1 MNNFFKVC
9 KEHGIISF
17 APQVTFEDKSVVL
30 WNKMASDA
38 PSPLASS
45 VEKTNG
51 SKLSRL
57 LIDGGT
63 TVLRTIFDRYHPSN
77 RLSAGLKA
85 HFLVLDELRRR
96 SVLRPAQWV
105 KLFPCGGAA
114 PDSKKFDI
122 TLLILLLTNICGLPP
137 PRKGWFAK
145 PSPGDK
151 SLGANI
157 IRLKFFRNELYG
169 HVSSTSIDTPTF
181 SSLWKKISGTLVALG
196 LNQTDINLLKEEKC
210 GADDYLNILTNWVK
224 SEEEIKSD
232 LAKLRRSQSTTQHS
246 IKEVRDTQLEDHKT
260 LQDSMSVLGEVHRSQ
275 NTTQHS
281 IEEVRRT
288 QLEDHKTH
296 QNSKSVLGEVHRSQ
310 STTQRSIE
318 EVRRT
323 QLEDHKT
330 LQDSK
335 SVLGEIHR
343 SQNTTQRSIEGVR
356 RTQLEDHKTLQ
367 DSKSV
372 LGEVHRSQ
380 NTTQRSIELVCQT
393 QLEDHEKLQENKSIL
408 VEVHRSQN
416 KTQRSIEDA
425 RQTLLEDHK
434 TLQDS
439 KSVLGEVHQ
448 TQTKIQST
456 IEGAAKSQDERLE
469 SLQTGLQEVKLAVR
483 ELSKGRNTG
492 SQEDE
497 CLRNLVKSEFKGD
510 IEFHV
515 QRFQEDTREWVFS
528 KVEDWLDDRNSQN
541 RVIVICGN
549 AGMGKSVISAVVCKK
564 MQEAGRLCGSHF
576 IQHNNVR
583 YRKPQLMLQSLACH
597 ICYALPEFKLALV
610 KQLKRN
616 TGKDLNDMGVEE
628 LFALLF
634 KEPFSSV
641 KDPGRNMLIVID
653 GLDESD
659 YHDRNELLEVI
670 VNHFCKLPMWIRFL
684 VTSRPE
690 RNIAKTLRHLQPFQ
704 LEAEDEQNQNDIK
717 RFIGKKLECIPEAE
731 NTNDIVENLVK
742 KSEGLMLYAYF
753 LLLYIEEN
761 PSVLKQGDEKGN
773 LPLGISAV
781 YHRYFKRLENE
792 LMTELGIKE
801 DSFLNFLSALAASRE
816 PLPIDFASRLLLSS
830 TTVMANKRKLLKA
843 INSVSS
849 LLPVRGDRLHIF
861 HKSIKD
867 WLTDECCYGVHDFIV
882 DESEGHRLIAE
893 LCAAE
898 FDILVQRRVAK
909 SQSDAQFNDNT
920 MYALQ
925 HGVRHMLEVDEVTR
939 RDGIEDVVRKYVIN
953 QELVYAK
960 LCVNITVATED
971 IVCVL
976 NEESFNSLSGET
988 KGSLETVL
996 SILRKNSWSL
1006 MELPHVFMQTMVNE
1020 SGSVLS
1026 SEAKKLLNEKY
1037 DEICY
1042 MELINKNQQQ
1052 PVVEA
1057 RFHCSSE
1064 VLCFDISPDQDY
1076 MVCECANQ
1084 EIQLWS
1090 LKTGIRE
1097 WRKRVS
1103 VEEKYS
1109 KGLFY
1114 RRPADVPPT
1123 YPPVSDAFEFPKRSR
1138 FETTSFYRSVAFH
1151 PDGKHILPGNL
1162 STVYTI
1168 DGKQKE
1174 LFSTSECKFSV
1185 CILLADNAK
1194 ILTDCPNDSK
1204 RLVIWSLDTGKEMS
1218 RITTYEDIVCFQCS
1232 PDKNLLAVSHSM
1244 GLLRLFDLQD
1254 ELTELDAI
1262 RTKSPWG
1269 FMTFSVESDALVG
1282 LSEFNGRCFR
1292 CEIITNKYSRKS
1304 LSFFSPQS
1312 IFDLKGAVR
1321 PFLEGDATGSLT
1333 SALSTVIPF
1342 GKIGLLLRLESGERA
1357 LLSSPSLRHV
1367 SLINLAK
1374 IQNAEKKADTNVEDV
1389 AFSTNGENVYVV
1401 SGSPATVTVWE
1412 YSSWNKKT
1420 ENRVVCHSILPVKD
1434 GVIVVKDRVEF
1445 WDFELTECKR
1455 RWNRLR
1461 GIELLPISEEE
1472 VACLTKAGTAFILS
1486 TSDGRSEFIGNEEG
1500 RKILAM
1506 NKKFQKITCKRRG
1519 KLDVQKKYV
1528 VNLSEASLS
1537 SPRKIRSFEGCP
1549 PAGLFSPKGNFVVLW
1564 TSDIVE
1570 IYNAISGELNRKLLE
1585 KGDIVAVKF
1594 ITNQALIVSSREDVG
1609 NFLRMFDVISGE
1621 QLTAL
1626 YIEERPNC
1634 LGVCLNSLHVAVGL
1648 YGSDVRLIQVH
1659 LPRSRRLSH
1668 Q

>member
-1 MNNFFKVC
+1 
-9 KEHGIISF
+9 
-17 APQVTFEDKSVVL
+17 
-30 WNKMASDA
+30 MASDA

-122 TLLILLLTNICGLPP
+122 TLLIVLLTNICGLPP

-210 GADDYLNILTNWVK
+210 GADDYLDVLTNWVK
-224 SEEEIKSD
+224 NEEEIKSD

-343 SQNTTQRSIEGVR
+343 SQTTTQRSIE
-356 RTQLEDHKTLQ
+356 E
-367 DSKSV
+367 
-372 LGEVHRSQ
+372 
-380 NTTQRSIELVCQT
+380 
-393 QLEDHEKLQENKSIL
+393 
-408 VEVHRSQN
+408 
-416 KTQRSIEDA
+416 
-425 RQTLLEDHK
+425 
-434 TLQDS
+434 
-439 KSVLGEVHQ
+439 
-448 TQTKIQST
+448 KIQST
-456 IEGAAKSQDERLE
+456 IQGAAKSQDERLE

-483 ELSKGRNTG
+483 ELSKGRNSG

-528 KVEDWLDDRNSQN
+528 KVENWLDDRNSQN
-541 RVIVICGN
+541 RVMVICGN
-549 AGMGKSVISAVVCKK
+549 AGMGKSVISAAVCKK
-564 MQEAGRLCGSHF
+564 MQVAGRLCGSHF

-616 TGKDLNDMGVEE
+616 TGKDLNNMGVEE

-690 RNIAKTLRHLQPFQ
+690 RNIAKILRHLQPFQ

-731 NTNDIVENLVK
+731 ITNDIVENLVK

-939 RDGIEDVVRKYVIN
+939 RDGIEDIVRKYVIN

>member
-1 MNNFFKVC
+1 
-9 KEHGIISF
+9 
-17 APQVTFEDKSVVL
+17 
-30 WNKMASDA
+30 MASDA

-105 KLFPCGGAA
+105 KLFPCGEAA

-122 TLLILLLTNICGLPP
+122 TLLIVLLTNICGLPP

-210 GADDYLNILTNWVK
+210 GADDYLDVLTNWVK

-232 LAKLRRSQSTTQHS
+232 LAKLRRSQSATQHS
-246 IKEVRDTQLEDHKT
+246 VKELRDTQLEDHKT

-288 QLEDHKTH
+288 QLEDHKT
-296 QNSKSVLGEVHRSQ
+296 
-310 STTQRSIE
+310 
-318 EVRRT
+318 
-323 QLEDHKT
+323 
-330 LQDSK
+330 
-335 SVLGEIHR
+335 
-343 SQNTTQRSIEGVR
+343 
-356 RTQLEDHKTLQ
+356 LQ

-380 NTTQRSIELVCQT
+380 NTTQRSIELVRQT

-416 KTQRSIEDA
+416 ETQRSIEDA

-483 ELSKGRNTG
+483 ELSKGRNSG

-528 KVEDWLDDRNSQN
+528 KVENWLDDRNSQN
-541 RVIVICGN
+541 RVMVICGN
-549 AGMGKSVISAVVCKK
+549 AGMGKSVISAAVCKK
-564 MQEAGRLCGSHF
+564 MQVAGRLCGSHF

-616 TGKDLNDMGVEE
+616 TGKDLNNMGVEE

-641 KDPGRNMLIVID
+641 EDPGRNMLIVID

-690 RNIAKTLRHLQPFQ
+690 RNIAKTLRHLQPFH

-792 LMTELGIKE
+792 LMTELGVKE

-830 TTVMANKRKLLKA
+830 STVMANKRKLLKA

-867 WLTDECCYGVHDFIV
+867 WLTDECCYEVHDFIV

-898 FDILVQRRVAK
+898 FDILMQRRVAK

-939 RDGIEDVVRKYVIN
+939 RDGIEDIVRKYVIN
-953 QELVYAK
+953 QEHIYAK
-960 LCVNITVATED
+960 LCVNISVAVED

-988 KGSLETVL
+988 KGTLETVL

-1042 MELINKNQQQ
+1042 MELINKNQKQ

-1114 RRPADVPPT
+1114 KRPADVPPT
-1123 YPPVSDAFEFPKRSR
+1123 YPPVSDACEFPKRSR

-1185 CILLADNAK
+1185 CILLGDNAK

-1292 CEIITNKYSRKS
+1292 CEIITNRYSRKS
-1304 LSFFSPQS
+1304 LSYFSPQS

-1420 ENRVVCHSILPVKD
+1420 ENCVVGHSILPVKD
-1434 GVIVVKDRVEF
+1434 GVIVLKDRVEF

-1455 RWNRLR
+1455 RWKRLR

-1472 VACLTKAGTAFILS
+1472 VACLTKAGTAFVLS

-1500 RKILAM
+1500 RKILAI

-1570 IYNAISGELNRKLLE
+1570 IYNAISGELNHKLLE

>member
-1 MNNFFKVC
+1 
-9 KEHGIISF
+9 
-17 APQVTFEDKSVVL
+17 
-30 WNKMASDA
+30 MASDA

-105 KLFPCGGAA
+105 KLFPCGEAA

-122 TLLILLLTNICGLPP
+122 TLLIVLLTNICGLPP

-210 GADDYLNILTNWVK
+210 GADDYLDVLTNWVK

-232 LAKLRRSQSTTQHS
+232 LAKLRRSQSATQHS
-246 IKEVRDTQLEDHKT
+246 MKELRDTQLEDHKT

-288 QLEDHKTH
+288 QLEDHKT
-296 QNSKSVLGEVHRSQ
+296 
-310 STTQRSIE
+310 
-318 EVRRT
+318 
-323 QLEDHKT
+323 
-330 LQDSK
+330 
-335 SVLGEIHR
+335 
-343 SQNTTQRSIEGVR
+343 
-356 RTQLEDHKTLQ
+356 LQ

-380 NTTQRSIELVCQT
+380 NTTQRSIELVRQT

-416 KTQRSIEDA
+416 ETQRSIEDA

-483 ELSKGRNTG
+483 ELSKGRNSG

-528 KVEDWLDDRNSQN
+528 KVENWLDDRNSQN
-541 RVIVICGN
+541 RVMVICGN

-564 MQEAGRLCGSHF
+564 MQVAGRLCGSHF

-597 ICYALPEFKLALV
+597 MCHALPEFKLALV
-610 KQLKRN
+610 EKLTRN
-616 TGKDLNDMGVEE
+616 TGKDLNNMGVEE

-634 KEPFSSV
+634 KEPLSSV
-641 KDPGRNMLIVID
+641 EDPGRNMLIVID

-670 VNHFCKLPMWIRFL
+670 ANHFCKLPVWIRFL

-731 NTNDIVENLVK
+731 NTNDIVENLVE

-773 LPLGISAV
+773 LPLGISSV
-781 YHRYFKRLENE
+781 YHRYFKRLESE

-830 TTVMANKRKLLKA
+830 TTAIANKRKLLKA

-882 DESEGHRLIAE
+882 DETDGHRLIAE

-909 SQSDAQFNDNT
+909 SQSDAKFNDNT

-939 RDGIEDVVRKYVIN
+939 RDGIEDIVRKYVIN

-960 LCVNITVATED
+960 LCVNISVAVED
-971 IVCVL
+971 IFCVL

-1185 CILLADNAK
+1185 CILLGDNAK

-1254 ELTELDAI
+1254 EPTELDAI

-1282 LSEFNGRCFR
+1282 LSEFNGRYFR

-1304 LSFFSPQS
+1304 LSYFSPQS

-1342 GKIGLLLRLESGERA
+1342 GKIGLLLKLESGERA

-1374 IQNAEKKADTNVEDV
+1374 IQSAEKKEDTNVEDV

-1420 ENRVVCHSILPVKD
+1420 ENCVGGHSILPVKD

-1461 GIELLPISEEE
+1461 AIELLPISEEE
-1472 VACLTKAGTAFILS
+1472 VACWTKAGTAFVLS
-1486 TSDGRSEFIGNEEG
+1486 ISDGRSEFIGNEEG

-1528 VNLSEASLS
+1528 VYLSEASLS

-1564 TSDIVE
+1564 TSDSVE

>member
-1 MNNFFKVC
+1 
-9 KEHGIISF
+9 
-17 APQVTFEDKSVVL
+17 
-30 WNKMASDA
+30 MASDA

-122 TLLILLLTNICGLPP
+122 TLLIVLLTNICGLPP

-210 GADDYLNILTNWVK
+210 GADDYLDVLTNWVK

-246 IKEVRDTQLEDHKT
+246 IKEVRDTQLEDHKM

-281 IEEVRRT
+281 IEE
-288 QLEDHKTH
+288 
-296 QNSKSVLGEVHRSQ
+296 
-310 STTQRSIE
+310 
-318 EVRRT
+318 
-323 QLEDHKT
+323 
-330 LQDSK
+330 
-335 SVLGEIHR
+335 
-343 SQNTTQRSIEGVR
+343 VR

-380 NTTQRSIELVCQT
+380 NTTQRSIELVRQT

-483 ELSKGRNTG
+483 ELSKGRNSG

-549 AGMGKSVISAVVCKK
+549 AGMGKSVISAVVCKR

-597 ICYALPEFKLALV
+597 MCHALPEFKQALV
-610 KQLKRN
+610 EKLSRN

-634 KEPFSSV
+634 KEPLSSV
-641 KDPGRNMLIVID
+641 EDPGRNMLIVID

-659 YHDRNELLEVI
+659 YRDRNELLEVI
-670 VNHFCKLPMWIRFL
+670 ANHFCKLPMWIRFL

-690 RNIAKTLRHLQPFQ
+690 RNIAKILRHLQPFQ

-731 NTNDIVENLVK
+731 NTNDIVEILVE

-939 RDGIEDVVRKYVIN
+939 RDGIEDIVRKYVIN

-1185 CILLADNAK
+1185 CILLGDNAK

-1292 CEIITNKYSRKS
+1292 CEIITNRYSRKS
-1304 LSFFSPQS
+1304 LSYFSPQS
-1312 IFDLKGAVR
+1312 IFDLEGDVR

-1420 ENRVVCHSILPVKD
+1420 ENCVVGHSILPVKD

-1472 VACLTKAGTAFILS
+1472 VACLTKAGTAFVLS

-1519 KLDVQKKYV
+1519 KLDVHKKYV

-1564 TSDIVE
+1564 TSDTVE

>member
-1 MNNFFKVC
+1 
-9 KEHGIISF
+9 
-17 APQVTFEDKSVVL
+17 
-30 WNKMASDA
+30 MASDA

-105 KLFPCGGAA
+105 KLFPCGEAA

-122 TLLILLLTNICGLPP
+122 TLLIVLLTNICGLPP

-210 GADDYLNILTNWVK
+210 GADDYLDVLTNWVK

-232 LAKLRRSQSTTQHS
+232 LAKLRRSQSATQHS
-246 IKEVRDTQLEDHKT
+246 MKELRDTQLEDHKT

-288 QLEDHKTH
+288 QLEDHKT
-296 QNSKSVLGEVHRSQ
+296 
-310 STTQRSIE
+310 
-318 EVRRT
+318 
-323 QLEDHKT
+323 
-330 LQDSK
+330 
-335 SVLGEIHR
+335 
-343 SQNTTQRSIEGVR
+343 
-356 RTQLEDHKTLQ
+356 LQ

-380 NTTQRSIELVCQT
+380 NTTQRSIELVRQT

-416 KTQRSIEDA
+416 ETQRSIEDA

-483 ELSKGRNTG
+483 ELSKGRNSG

-528 KVEDWLDDRNSQN
+528 KVENWLDDRNSQN
-541 RVIVICGN
+541 RVMVICGN

-597 ICYALPEFKLALV
+597 MCHALPEFKLALV
-610 KQLKRN
+610 EKLSRN
-616 TGKDLNDMGVEE
+616 TGKDLNNMGVEE

-641 KDPGRNMLIVID
+641 EDPGRNMLIVID

-670 VNHFCKLPMWIRFL
+670 ANHFCKLPVWIRFL

-792 LMTELGIKE
+792 LMTELGVKE

-830 TTVMANKRKLLKA
+830 STVKANKRKLLKA

-882 DESEGHRLIAE
+882 DETDGHRLIAE

-909 SQSDAQFNDNT
+909 SQSDAKFNDNT

-939 RDGIEDVVRKYVIN
+939 RDGIEDIVRKYVIN

-960 LCVNITVATED
+960 LCVNISVAVED
-971 IVCVL
+971 IFCVL

-1114 RRPADVPPT
+1114 RRPADVPLT

-1185 CILLADNAK
+1185 CILLGDNAK

-1254 ELTELDAI
+1254 EPTELDAI

-1282 LSEFNGRCFR
+1282 LSEFNGRYFR

-1304 LSFFSPQS
+1304 LSYFSPQS

-1342 GKIGLLLRLESGERA
+1342 GKIGLLLKLESGERA

-1374 IQNAEKKADTNVEDV
+1374 IQSAEKKEDTNVEDV

-1420 ENRVVCHSILPVKD
+1420 ENCVGGHSILPVKD

-1461 GIELLPISEEE
+1461 AIELLPISEEE
-1472 VACLTKAGTAFILS
+1472 VACWTKAGTAFVLS
-1486 TSDGRSEFIGNEEG
+1486 ISDGRSEFIGNEEG

-1528 VNLSEASLS
+1528 VYLSEASLS

-1564 TSDIVE
+1564 TSDSVE

>member
-1 MNNFFKVC
+1 
-9 KEHGIISF
+9 
-17 APQVTFEDKSVVL
+17 
-30 WNKMASDA
+30 MASDA

-122 TLLILLLTNICGLPP
+122 TLLIVLLTNICGLPP

-210 GADDYLNILTNWVK
+210 GADDYLDVLTNWVK

-246 IKEVRDTQLEDHKT
+246 IKEVRDTQLEDHKM

-281 IEEVRRT
+281 IEE
-288 QLEDHKTH
+288 
-296 QNSKSVLGEVHRSQ
+296 
-310 STTQRSIE
+310 
-318 EVRRT
+318 
-323 QLEDHKT
+323 
-330 LQDSK
+330 
-335 SVLGEIHR
+335 
-343 SQNTTQRSIEGVR
+343 VR

-380 NTTQRSIELVCQT
+380 NTTQRSIELVRQT

-483 ELSKGRNTG
+483 ELSKGRNSG

-549 AGMGKSVISAVVCKK
+549 AGMGKSVISAVVCKR

-597 ICYALPEFKLALV
+597 MCHALPVFKLALV
-610 KQLKRN
+610 EQLTRN

-634 KEPFSSV
+634 KEPLSSV
-641 KDPGRNMLIVID
+641 EDPGRNMLIVID

-670 VNHFCKLPMWIRFL
+670 ANHFCKLPVWIRFL

-773 LPLGISAV
+773 LPLGISSV
-781 YHRYFKRLENE
+781 YHRYFKRLESE

-830 TTVMANKRKLLKA
+830 TTAIANKRKLLKA

-939 RDGIEDVVRKYVIN
+939 RDGIEDIVRKYVIN

-1185 CILLADNAK
+1185 CILLGDNAK

-1292 CEIITNKYSRKS
+1292 CEIITNRYSRKS
-1304 LSFFSPQS
+1304 LSYFSPQS
-1312 IFDLKGAVR
+1312 IFDLEGAVR

-1420 ENRVVCHSILPVKD
+1420 ENCVVGHSILPVKD

-1472 VACLTKAGTAFILS
+1472 VACLTKAGTAFVLS

-1519 KLDVQKKYV
+1519 KLDVHEKYV

-1564 TSDIVE
+1564 TSDTVE

>member
-1 MNNFFKVC
+1 
-9 KEHGIISF
+9 
-17 APQVTFEDKSVVL
+17 
-30 WNKMASDA
+30 MASDA

-63 TVLRTIFDRYHPSN
+63 TVLRIIFDGYHPPP
-77 RLSAGLKA
+77 RLSAGLNA
-85 HFLVLDELRRR
+85 NSFTLNSLLRKR
-96 SVLRPAQWV
+96 VLRAAQWD
-105 KLFPCGGAA
+105 KLFPPGGAA
-114 PDSKKFDI
+114 PDSKTFDI
-122 TLLILLLTNICGLPP
+122 TLLFLLLTNICGLSPP
-137 PRKGWFAK
+137 PLSGWHAK
-145 PSPGDK
+145 PSPGDN
-151 SLGANI
+151 SLEANLA
-157 IRLKFFRNELYG
+157 RVKFFRNELYG
-169 HVSSTSIDTPTF
+169 HVSSTGIDTPTF
-181 SSLWKKISGTLVALG
+181 SSLWKEISAVLVALG
-196 LNQTDINLLKEEKC
+196 LDQTEIDKLKEEKC
-210 GADDYLNILTNWVK
+210 GAEDYLDVLLEWAK
-224 SEEEIKSD
+224 SEEELKSHLAD
-232 LAKLRRSQSTTQHS
+232 LRGSHGATQRS
-246 IKEVRDTQLEDHKT
+246 INEVRDTQLEDHKT
-260 LQDSMSVLGEVHRSQ
+260 LQDS
-275 NTTQHS
+275 
-281 IEEVRRT
+281 
-288 QLEDHKTH
+288 
-296 QNSKSVLGEVHRSQ
+296 KSMLREVHRSQ

-318 EVRRT
+318 DVR
-323 QLEDHKT
+323 Q
-330 LQDSK
+330 
-335 SVLGEIHR
+335 
-343 SQNTTQRSIEGVR
+343 
-356 RTQLEDHKTLQ
+356 TQLEDHKTLQ

-380 NTTQRSIELVCQT
+380 SKTQRSIEEVRQT
-393 QLEDHEKLQENKSIL
+393 QLEDHKM
-408 VEVHRSQN
+408 
-416 KTQRSIEDA
+416 
-425 RQTLLEDHK
+425 
-434 TLQDS
+434 LQDS

-456 IEGAAKSQDERLE
+456 IQGAARSQDERFE
-469 SLQTGLQEVKLAVR
+469 SLQTGLQEVKLAVG
-483 ELSKGRNTG
+483 ELNKGRNSG
-492 SQEDE
+492 SQGDE
-497 CLRNLVKSEFKGD
+497 VLRNLVKSEFKGD

-528 KVEDWLDDRNSQN
+528 KVENWLDDRNSQN
-541 RVIVICGN
+541 RVMVICGN
-549 AGMGKSVISAVVCKK
+549 AGMGKSVISAAVCKK
-564 MQEAGRLCGSHF
+564 MQVAGRLCGSHF

-597 ICYALPEFKLALV
+597 MCHALPEFKLALV
-610 KQLKRN
+610 EQLTRN

-634 KEPFSSV
+634 KEPLSSV
-641 KDPGRNMLIVID
+641 EDPGRNMLIVID

-690 RNIAKTLRHLQPFQ
+690 RNIAKTLRHLQPFH

-792 LMTELGIKE
+792 LMTELGVKE

-830 TTVMANKRKLLKA
+830 STVKANKRKLLKA

-867 WLTDECCYGVHDFIV
+867 WLTDECCYGAHDFIV
-882 DESEGHRLIAE
+882 DEKEGHRLIAE

-909 SQSDAQFNDNT
+909 SQSDAKFNDNT

-939 RDGIEDVVRKYVIN
+939 RDGIEDIVRKYVIN

-960 LCVNITVATED
+960 LCVNISVAVED
-971 IVCVL
+971 IFCVL

-1185 CILLADNAK
+1185 CILLGDNAK

-1254 ELTELDAI
+1254 EPTELDAI

-1282 LSEFNGRCFR
+1282 LSEFNGRYFR

-1304 LSFFSPQS
+1304 LSYFSPQS

-1342 GKIGLLLRLESGERA
+1342 GKIGLLLKLESGERA

-1374 IQNAEKKADTNVEDV
+1374 IQSAEKKEDTNVEDV

-1420 ENRVVCHSILPVKD
+1420 ENCVGGHSILPVKD

-1461 GIELLPISEEE
+1461 AIELLPISEEE
-1472 VACLTKAGTAFILS
+1472 VACWTKAGTAFVLS
-1486 TSDGRSEFIGNEEG
+1486 ISDGRSEFIGNEEG

-1528 VNLSEASLS
+1528 VYLSEASLS

-1564 TSDIVE
+1564 TSDSVE

>member
-1 MNNFFKVC
+1 
-9 KEHGIISF
+9 
-17 APQVTFEDKSVVL
+17 
-30 WNKMASDA
+30 MASDA

-105 KLFPCGGAA
+105 KLFPCGEAA

-122 TLLILLLTNICGLPP
+122 TLLIVLLTNICGLPP

-210 GADDYLNILTNWVK
+210 GADDYLDVLTNWVK

-232 LAKLRRSQSTTQHS
+232 LAKLRRSQSATQHS
-246 IKEVRDTQLEDHKT
+246 MKELRDTQLEDHKT

-288 QLEDHKTH
+288 QLEDHKT
-296 QNSKSVLGEVHRSQ
+296 
-310 STTQRSIE
+310 
-318 EVRRT
+318 
-323 QLEDHKT
+323 
-330 LQDSK
+330 
-335 SVLGEIHR
+335 
-343 SQNTTQRSIEGVR
+343 
-356 RTQLEDHKTLQ
+356 LQ

-380 NTTQRSIELVCQT
+380 NTTQRSIELVRQT

-416 KTQRSIEDA
+416 ETQRSIEDA

-439 KSVLGEVHQ
+439 KSVLGKVHQ

-483 ELSKGRNTG
+483 ELSKGRNSG

-515 QRFQEDTREWVFS
+515 QRFQEDTRGWVFS
-528 KVEDWLDDRNSQN
+528 KVENWLDDRNSQN
-541 RVIVICGN
+541 RVMVICGN

-597 ICYALPEFKLALV
+597 MCHALPEFKLALV
-610 KQLKRN
+610 EQLTRN

-634 KEPFSSV
+634 KEPLSSV
-641 KDPGRNMLIVID
+641 EDPGRNMLIVID

-670 VNHFCKLPMWIRFL
+670 ANHFCKLPVWIRFL

-792 LMTELGIKE
+792 LMTELGVKE

-830 TTVMANKRKLLKA
+830 STVKANKRKLLKA

-882 DESEGHRLIAE
+882 DETDGHRLIAE

-909 SQSDAQFNDNT
+909 SQSDAKFNDNT

-939 RDGIEDVVRKYVIN
+939 RDGIEDIVRKYVIN

-960 LCVNITVATED
+960 LCVNISVAVED
-971 IVCVL
+971 IFCVL

-1114 RRPADVPPT
+1114 RRPADVPLT

-1185 CILLADNAK
+1185 CILLGDNAK

-1254 ELTELDAI
+1254 EPTELDAI

-1282 LSEFNGRCFR
+1282 LSEFNGRYFR

-1304 LSFFSPQS
+1304 LSYFSPQS

-1342 GKIGLLLRLESGERA
+1342 GKIGLLLKLESGERA

-1374 IQNAEKKADTNVEDV
+1374 IQSAEKKEDTNVEDV

-1420 ENRVVCHSILPVKD
+1420 ENCVGGHSILPVKD

-1461 GIELLPISEEE
+1461 AIELLPISEEE
-1472 VACLTKAGTAFILS
+1472 VACWTKAGTAFVLS
-1486 TSDGRSEFIGNEEG
+1486 ISDGRSEFIGNEEG
-1500 RKILAM
+1500 RKILAI

-1570 IYNAISGELNRKLLE
+1570 IYNAISGELNHKLLE

>member
-1 MNNFFKVC
+1 
-9 KEHGIISF
+9 
-17 APQVTFEDKSVVL
+17 
-30 WNKMASDA
+30 MASDA

-105 KLFPCGGAA
+105 KLFPCGEAA

-122 TLLILLLTNICGLPP
+122 TLLIVLLTNICGLPP

-210 GADDYLNILTNWVK
+210 GADDYLDVLTNWVK

-232 LAKLRRSQSTTQHS
+232 LAKLRRSQSATQHS
-246 IKEVRDTQLEDHKT
+246 VKELRDTQLEDHKT

-288 QLEDHKTH
+288 QLEDHKT
-296 QNSKSVLGEVHRSQ
+296 
-310 STTQRSIE
+310 
-318 EVRRT
+318 
-323 QLEDHKT
+323 
-330 LQDSK
+330 
-335 SVLGEIHR
+335 
-343 SQNTTQRSIEGVR
+343 
-356 RTQLEDHKTLQ
+356 LQ

-380 NTTQRSIELVCQT
+380 NTTQRSIELVRQT

-416 KTQRSIEDA
+416 ETQRSIEDA

-483 ELSKGRNTG
+483 ELSKGRNSG

-515 QRFQEDTREWVFS
+515 QRFQEDTRGWVFS
-528 KVEDWLDDRNSQN
+528 KVENWLDDRNSQN
-541 RVIVICGN
+541 RVMVICGN
-549 AGMGKSVISAVVCKK
+549 AGMGKSVISAAVCKK
-564 MQEAGRLCGSHF
+564 MQVAGRLCGSHF

-597 ICYALPEFKLALV
+597 MCHALPVFKLALV
-610 KQLKRN
+610 EQLTRN

-634 KEPFSSV
+634 KEPLSSV
-641 KDPGRNMLIVID
+641 EDPGRNMLIVID

-690 RNIAKTLRHLQPFQ
+690 INIAKTLRHLQPFH

-731 NTNDIVENLVK
+731 NTNDIVENLVE

-781 YHRYFKRLENE
+781 YHRYFKRLESE

-830 TTVMANKRKLLKA
+830 STVMANKRKLLKA

-867 WLTDECCYGVHDFIV
+867 WLTDECCYEVHDFIV

-898 FDILVQRRVAK
+898 FDILMQRRVAK

-939 RDGIEDVVRKYVIN
+939 RDGIEDIVRKYVIN
-953 QELVYAK
+953 QEHIYAK
-960 LCVNITVATED
+960 LCVNISVAVED

-988 KGSLETVL
+988 KGTLETVL

-1042 MELINKNQQQ
+1042 MELINKNQKQ

-1114 RRPADVPPT
+1114 KRPADVPPT
-1123 YPPVSDAFEFPKRSR
+1123 YPPVSDACEFPKRSR

-1185 CILLADNAK
+1185 CILLGDNAK

-1292 CEIITNKYSRKS
+1292 CEIITNRYSRKS
-1304 LSFFSPQS
+1304 LSYFSPQS

-1420 ENRVVCHSILPVKD
+1420 ENCVVGHSILPVKD
-1434 GVIVVKDRVEF
+1434 GVIVLKDRVEF

-1455 RWNRLR
+1455 RWKRLR

-1472 VACLTKAGTAFILS
+1472 VACLTKAGTAFVLS

-1500 RKILAM
+1500 RKILAI

-1570 IYNAISGELNRKLLE
+1570 IYNAISGELNHKLLE

>member
-1 MNNFFKVC
+1 
-9 KEHGIISF
+9 
-17 APQVTFEDKSVVL
+17 
-30 WNKMASDA
+30 MASDA

-105 KLFPCGGAA
+105 KLFPCGEAA

-122 TLLILLLTNICGLPP
+122 TLLIVLLTNICGLPP

-210 GADDYLNILTNWVK
+210 GADDYLDVLTNWVK

-232 LAKLRRSQSTTQHS
+232 LAKLRRSQSATQHS
-246 IKEVRDTQLEDHKT
+246 VKELRDTQLEDHKT

-288 QLEDHKTH
+288 QLEDHKT
-296 QNSKSVLGEVHRSQ
+296 
-310 STTQRSIE
+310 
-318 EVRRT
+318 
-323 QLEDHKT
+323 
-330 LQDSK
+330 
-335 SVLGEIHR
+335 
-343 SQNTTQRSIEGVR
+343 
-356 RTQLEDHKTLQ
+356 LQ

-380 NTTQRSIELVCQT
+380 NTTQRSIELVRQT

-416 KTQRSIEDA
+416 ETQRSIEDA

-483 ELSKGRNTG
+483 ELSKGRNSG

-515 QRFQEDTREWVFS
+515 QRFQEDTRGWVFS
-528 KVEDWLDDRNSQN
+528 KVENWLDDRNSQN
-541 RVIVICGN
+541 RVMVICGN

-597 ICYALPEFKLALV
+597 MCHALPVFKLALV
-610 KQLKRN
+610 EQLTRN

-634 KEPFSSV
+634 KEPLSSIE
-641 KDPGRNMLIVID
+641 DPGRNMLIVID

-670 VNHFCKLPMWIRFL
+670 ANHFCKLPVWIRFL

-792 LMTELGIKE
+792 LMTELGVKE

-830 TTVMANKRKLLKA
+830 STVMANKRKLLKA

-867 WLTDECCYGVHDFIV
+867 WLTDECCYEVHDFIV

-898 FDILVQRRVAK
+898 FDILMQRRVAK

-939 RDGIEDVVRKYVIN
+939 RDGIEDIVRKYVIN
-953 QELVYAK
+953 QEHIYAK
-960 LCVNITVATED
+960 LCVNISVAVED

-988 KGSLETVL
+988 KGTLETVL

-1042 MELINKNQQQ
+1042 MELINKNQKQ

-1114 RRPADVPPT
+1114 KRPADVPPT
-1123 YPPVSDAFEFPKRSR
+1123 YPPVSDACEFPKRSR

-1185 CILLADNAK
+1185 CILLGDNAK

-1292 CEIITNKYSRKS
+1292 CEIITNRYSRKS
-1304 LSFFSPQS
+1304 LSYFSPQS

-1420 ENRVVCHSILPVKD
+1420 ENCVVGHSILPVKD
-1434 GVIVVKDRVEF
+1434 GVIVLKDRVEF

-1455 RWNRLR
+1455 RWKRLR

-1472 VACLTKAGTAFILS
+1472 VACLTKAGTAFVLS

-1500 RKILAM
+1500 RKILAI

-1570 IYNAISGELNRKLLE
+1570 IYNAISGELNHKLLE

>member
-1 MNNFFKVC
+1 MNNFFKVY

-122 TLLILLLTNICGLPP
+122 TLLIVLLTNICGLPP

-210 GADDYLNILTNWVK
+210 GADDYLDVLTNWVK

-296 QNSKSVLGEVHRSQ
+296 QDSKSVLGEVHRSQ

-318 EVRRT
+318 EVR
-323 QLEDHKT
+323 
-330 LQDSK
+330 
-335 SVLGEIHR
+335 
-343 SQNTTQRSIEGVR
+343 
-356 RTQLEDHKTLQ
+356 
-367 DSKSV
+367 
-372 LGEVHRSQ
+372 
-380 NTTQRSIELVCQT
+380 QT
-393 QLEDHEKLQENKSIL
+393 QLEEHEKLQENKSIL

-416 KTQRSIEDA
+416 ETQRSIEDA

-483 ELSKGRNTG
+483 ELSKGRNSG

-541 RVIVICGN
+541 RVMVICGN

-616 TGKDLNDMGVEE
+616 TGKDLNNMGVEE

-670 VNHFCKLPMWIRFL
+670 ANHFCKLPVWIRFL

-731 NTNDIVENLVK
+731 NTNDIVEYLVE
-742 KSEGLMLYAYF
+742 KSEGLMLYANF

-792 LMTELGIKE
+792 LMTELGVKE

-830 TTVMANKRKLLKA
+830 STVMANKRKLLKA

-882 DESEGHRLIAE
+882 DETEGHRLIAE

-909 SQSDAQFNDNT
+909 SQSDAKFNDNT

-939 RDGIEDVVRKYVIN
+939 RDGIEDIVRKYVIN

-960 LCVNITVATED
+960 LCVNISVAVED
-971 IVCVL
+971 IFCVL

-1185 CILLADNAK
+1185 CILLGDNAK

-1254 ELTELDAI
+1254 EPTELDAI

-1282 LSEFNGRCFR
+1282 LSEFNGRYFR

-1304 LSFFSPQS
+1304 LSHFSPQS

-1342 GKIGLLLRLESGERA
+1342 GKIGLLLKLESGERA

-1374 IQNAEKKADTNVEDV
+1374 IQNAEKKEDTNVEDV

-1420 ENRVVCHSILPVKD
+1420 ENCVGGHSILPVKD

-1472 VACLTKAGTAFILS
+1472 VACWTKAGTAFVLS
-1486 TSDGRSEFIGNEEG
+1486 ISDGRSEFIGNEEG

-1519 KLDVQKKYV
+1519 KSDVQKKYV
-1528 VNLSEASLS
+1528 VYLSEASLS
-1537 SPRKIRSFEGCP
+1537 SPRKIRSFEGYP

>member
-1 MNNFFKVC
+1 M
-9 KEHGIISF
+9 S
-17 APQVTFEDKSVVL
+17 APSR
-30 WNKMASDA
+30 
-38 PSPLASS
+38 SPLASS
-45 VEKTNG
+45 LEKTNG

-63 TVLRTIFDRYHPSN
+63 TVLRNIFDGYHPPAN
-77 RLSAGLKA
+77 LSAGLNANYSTLQK
-85 HFLVLDELRRR
+85 LCKKK
-96 SVLRPAQWV
+96 VLRPAQWD
-105 KLFPCGGAA
+105 KLFPPGGAA
-114 PDSKKFDI
+114 PDSNTFDI
-122 TLLILLLTNICGLPP
+122 TLLFLLLTNICGLSPP
-137 PRKGWFAK
+137 HSGWHAK
-145 PSPGDK
+145 PSPGDD
-151 SLGANI
+151 SLEANLA
-157 IRLKFFRNELYG
+157 RMKFFRNELYG
-169 HVSSTSIDTPTF
+169 HVSSTGIDTPTF
-181 SSLWKKISGTLVALG
+181 SSLWKGISAVLVALG
-196 LNQTDINLLKEEKC
+196 LDQTEIDKLKEEKC
-210 GADDYLNILTNWVK
+210 GAEDYLDVLLEWAK
-224 SEEEIKSD
+224 SEEEIKSHLAD
-232 LAKLRRSQSTTQHS
+232 LRGSHSATQRG

-260 LQDSMSVLGEVHRSQ
+260 LQE
-275 NTTQHS
+275 
-281 IEEVRRT
+281 
-288 QLEDHKTH
+288 
-296 QNSKSVLGEVHRSQ
+296 SKSMLREVHRSQ

-318 EVRRT
+318 EVRQT

-330 LQDSK
+330 
-335 SVLGEIHR
+335 H
-343 SQNTTQRSIEGVR
+343 
-356 RTQLEDHKTLQ
+356 Q

-380 NTTQRSIELVCQT
+380 NTTQRSIELVRQT

-416 KTQRSIEDA
+416 ETQRSIEDA

-483 ELSKGRNTG
+483 ELSKGRNSG

-528 KVEDWLDDRNSQN
+528 KVENWLDDRNSQN
-541 RVIVICGN
+541 RVMVICGN

-564 MQEAGRLCGSHF
+564 MQVAGRLCGSHF

-597 ICYALPEFKLALV
+597 MCHALPEFKLALV
-610 KQLKRN
+610 EKLSRN

-634 KEPFSSV
+634 KEPLSSV
-641 KDPGRNMLIVID
+641 EDPGRNMLIVID

-659 YHDRNELLEVI
+659 YRDRNELLEVI
-670 VNHFCKLPMWIRFL
+670 ADHFCKLPMWIRFL

-773 LPLGISAV
+773 LPLGISSV
-781 YHRYFKRLENE
+781 YHRYFKRLESE
-792 LMTELGIKE
+792 LLTELGIKE
-801 DSFLNFLSALAASRE
+801 DSFLNFLSALAASIE

-830 TTVMANKRKLLKA
+830 TTATASKRKLLKA

-882 DESEGHRLIAE
+882 DETEGHRLIAE

-909 SQSDAQFNDNT
+909 SQSDAKFNDNT

-939 RDGIEDVVRKYVIN
+939 RDGIEDIVRKYVIN

-960 LCVNITVATED
+960 LCVNISVAVED
-971 IVCVL
+971 IFCVL

-1185 CILLADNAK
+1185 CILLGDNAK

-1254 ELTELDAI
+1254 EPTELDAI

-1282 LSEFNGRCFR
+1282 LSEFNGRYFR

-1304 LSFFSPQS
+1304 LSYFSPQS

-1342 GKIGLLLRLESGERA
+1342 GKIGLLLKLESGERA

-1374 IQNAEKKADTNVEDV
+1374 IQNAEKKEDTNVEDV

-1420 ENRVVCHSILPVKD
+1420 ENCVGGHSILPVKD

-1461 GIELLPISEEE
+1461 AIELLPISEEE
-1472 VACLTKAGTAFILS
+1472 VACWTKAGTAFVLS
-1486 TSDGRSEFIGNEEG
+1486 ISDGRSEFIGNEEG

-1506 NKKFQKITCKRRG
+1506 NKKFHKITCKRRG

-1528 VNLSEASLS
+1528 VYLSEASLS

-1564 TSDIVE
+1564 TSDSVE

>member
-1 MNNFFKVC
+1 
-9 KEHGIISF
+9 
-17 APQVTFEDKSVVL
+17 
-30 WNKMASDA
+30 MASDA

-122 TLLILLLTNICGLPP
+122 TLLIVLLTNICGLPP

-210 GADDYLNILTNWVK
+210 GADDYLDVLTNWVK

-246 IKEVRDTQLEDHKT
+246 IKEVRDTQLEDHKM

-281 IEEVRRT
+281 IEEVR
-288 QLEDHKTH
+288 
-296 QNSKSVLGEVHRSQ
+296 
-310 STTQRSIE
+310 
-318 EVRRT
+318 
-323 QLEDHKT
+323 
-330 LQDSK
+330 
-335 SVLGEIHR
+335 
-343 SQNTTQRSIEGVR
+343 
-356 RTQLEDHKTLQ
+356 
-367 DSKSV
+367 
-372 LGEVHRSQ
+372 
-380 NTTQRSIELVCQT
+380 QT

-483 ELSKGRNTG
+483 ELSKGRNSG

-528 KVEDWLDDRNSQN
+528 KVENWLDDRNSQN
-541 RVIVICGN
+541 RVMVICGN

-564 MQEAGRLCGSHF
+564 MQVAGRLCGSHF

-610 KQLKRN
+610 KQLTRN

-641 KDPGRNMLIVID
+641 EDPGRNMLIVID

-670 VNHFCKLPMWIRFL
+670 ANHFCKLPVWIRFL

-731 NTNDIVENLVK
+731 NTNDIVENLVE

-773 LPLGISAV
+773 LPLGISSV
-781 YHRYFKRLENE
+781 YHRYFKRLESE

-801 DSFLNFLSALAASRE
+801 DSFFNFLSALAASRE
-816 PLPIDFASRLLLSS
+816 PLPIDFASWLLLSS
-830 TTVMANKRKLLKA
+830 TTAMANKRKLLKA

-867 WLTDECCYGVHDFIV
+867 WLTDECCYGAHDFIV
-882 DESEGHRLIAE
+882 DEKEGHRILAE

-939 RDGIEDVVRKYVIN
+939 RDGIEDIVRKYVIN

-1185 CILLADNAK
+1185 CILLGDNAK

-1292 CEIITNKYSRKS
+1292 CEIITNRYSRKS
-1304 LSFFSPQS
+1304 LSYFSPQS
-1312 IFDLKGAVR
+1312 IFDLEGAVR

-1420 ENRVVCHSILPVKD
+1420 ENCVVGHSILPVKD

-1472 VACLTKAGTAFILS
+1472 VACLTKAGTAFVLS

-1519 KLDVQKKYV
+1519 KLDVHKKYV

-1564 TSDIVE
+1564 TSDTVE

>member
-1 MNNFFKVC
+1 
-9 KEHGIISF
+9 
-17 APQVTFEDKSVVL
+17 
-30 WNKMASDA
+30 MASDA

-122 TLLILLLTNICGLPP
+122 TLLIVLLTNICGLPP

-210 GADDYLNILTNWVK
+210 GADDYLDVLTNWVK

-246 IKEVRDTQLEDHKT
+246 IKEVRDTQLEDHKM

-281 IEEVRRT
+281 IEEVR
-288 QLEDHKTH
+288 
-296 QNSKSVLGEVHRSQ
+296 
-310 STTQRSIE
+310 
-318 EVRRT
+318 
-323 QLEDHKT
+323 
-330 LQDSK
+330 
-335 SVLGEIHR
+335 
-343 SQNTTQRSIEGVR
+343 
-356 RTQLEDHKTLQ
+356 
-367 DSKSV
+367 
-372 LGEVHRSQ
+372 
-380 NTTQRSIELVCQT
+380 QT

-483 ELSKGRNTG
+483 ELSKGRNSG

-549 AGMGKSVISAVVCKK
+549 AGMGKSVISAVVCKR

-670 VNHFCKLPMWIRFL
+670 ANHFCKLPVWIRFL

-939 RDGIEDVVRKYVIN
+939 RDGIEDIVRKYVIN

-1185 CILLADNAK
+1185 CILLGDNAK

-1292 CEIITNKYSRKS
+1292 CEIITNRYSRKS
-1304 LSFFSPQS
+1304 LSYFSPQS
-1312 IFDLKGAVR
+1312 IFDLEGAVR

-1420 ENRVVCHSILPVKD
+1420 ENCVVGHSILPVKD

-1472 VACLTKAGTAFILS
+1472 VACLTKAGTAFVLS

-1519 KLDVQKKYV
+1519 KLDVHKKYV

-1564 TSDIVE
+1564 TSDTVE

>member
-1 MNNFFKVC
+1 M
-9 KEHGIISF
+9 S
-17 APQVTFEDKSVVL
+17 APSR
-30 WNKMASDA
+30 
-38 PSPLASS
+38 SPLASS
-45 VEKTNG
+45 LEKTNG

-63 TVLRTIFDRYHPSN
+63 TVLRNIFDGYHPPAN
-77 RLSAGLKA
+77 LSAGLNANYSTLQK
-85 HFLVLDELRRR
+85 LCKKK
-96 SVLRPAQWV
+96 VLRPAQWD
-105 KLFPCGGAA
+105 KLFPPGGAA
-114 PDSKKFDI
+114 PDSNTFDI
-122 TLLILLLTNICGLPP
+122 TLLFLLLTNICGLSPP
-137 PRKGWFAK
+137 HSGWHAK
-145 PSPGDK
+145 PSPGDD
-151 SLGANI
+151 SLEANLA
-157 IRLKFFRNELYG
+157 RMKFFRNELYG
-169 HVSSTSIDTPTF
+169 HVSSTGIDTPTF
-181 SSLWKKISGTLVALG
+181 SSLWKEISAALVALG
-196 LNQTDINLLKEEKC
+196 LDQTEIDKLKEEKC
-210 GADDYLNILTNWVK
+210 GAEDYLDVLLEWAK
-224 SEEEIKSD
+224 SEEEIKSHLAD
-232 LAKLRRSQSTTQHS
+232 LRGSHSATQRG

-260 LQDSMSVLGEVHRSQ
+260 LQE
-275 NTTQHS
+275 
-281 IEEVRRT
+281 
-288 QLEDHKTH
+288 
-296 QNSKSVLGEVHRSQ
+296 SKSMLREVHRSQ

-318 EVRRT
+318 EVRQT

-330 LQDSK
+330 
-335 SVLGEIHR
+335 H
-343 SQNTTQRSIEGVR
+343 
-356 RTQLEDHKTLQ
+356 Q

-380 NTTQRSIELVCQT
+380 NTTQRSIELVRQT

-416 KTQRSIEDA
+416 ETQRSIEDA

-483 ELSKGRNTG
+483 ELSKGRNSG

-515 QRFQEDTREWVFS
+515 QRFQEDTRGWVFS
-528 KVEDWLDDRNSQN
+528 KVENWLDDRNSQN
-541 RVIVICGN
+541 RVMVICGN
-549 AGMGKSVISAVVCKK
+549 AGMGKSVISAAVCKK

-597 ICYALPEFKLALV
+597 MCHALPVFKLALV
-610 KQLKRN
+610 EQLTRN

-634 KEPFSSV
+634 KEPLSSV
-641 KDPGRNMLIVID
+641 EDPGRNMLIVID

-670 VNHFCKLPMWIRFL
+670 VNHFCKLPVWIRFL

-792 LMTELGIKE
+792 LMTELGVKE

-830 TTVMANKRKLLKA
+830 STVMANKRKLLKA

-882 DESEGHRLIAE
+882 DETEGHRLIAE

-909 SQSDAQFNDNT
+909 SQSDAKFNDNT

-939 RDGIEDVVRKYVIN
+939 RDGIEDIVRKYVIN

-960 LCVNITVATED
+960 LCVNISVAVED
-971 IVCVL
+971 IFCAL

-1185 CILLADNAK
+1185 CILLGDNAK

-1254 ELTELDAI
+1254 EPTELDAI

-1282 LSEFNGRCFR
+1282 LSEFNGRYFR

-1304 LSFFSPQS
+1304 LSYFSPQS

-1342 GKIGLLLRLESGERA
+1342 GKIGLLLKLESGERA

-1374 IQNAEKKADTNVEDV
+1374 IQNAEKKEDTNVEDV

-1420 ENRVVCHSILPVKD
+1420 ENCVGGHSILPVKD

-1461 GIELLPISEEE
+1461 AIELLPISEEE
-1472 VACLTKAGTAFILS
+1472 VACWTKAGTAFVLS
-1486 TSDGRSEFIGNEEG
+1486 ISDGRSEFIGNEEG

-1528 VNLSEASLS
+1528 VYLSEASLS

-1564 TSDIVE
+1564 TSDSVE

>member
-1 MNNFFKVC
+1 
-9 KEHGIISF
+9 
-17 APQVTFEDKSVVL
+17 
-30 WNKMASDA
+30 MASDA

-105 KLFPCGGAA
+105 KLFPCGEAA

-122 TLLILLLTNICGLPP
+122 TLLIVLLTNICGLPP

-210 GADDYLNILTNWVK
+210 GADDYLDVLTNWVK

-232 LAKLRRSQSTTQHS
+232 LAKLRRSQSATQHS
-246 IKEVRDTQLEDHKT
+246 VKELRDTQLEDHKT

-288 QLEDHKTH
+288 QLEDHKT
-296 QNSKSVLGEVHRSQ
+296 
-310 STTQRSIE
+310 
-318 EVRRT
+318 
-323 QLEDHKT
+323 
-330 LQDSK
+330 
-335 SVLGEIHR
+335 
-343 SQNTTQRSIEGVR
+343 
-356 RTQLEDHKTLQ
+356 LQ

-380 NTTQRSIELVCQT
+380 NTTQRSIELVRQT

-416 KTQRSIEDA
+416 ETQRSIEDA

-483 ELSKGRNTG
+483 ELSKGRNSG

-528 KVEDWLDDRNSQN
+528 KVENWLDDRNSQN
-541 RVIVICGN
+541 RVMVICGN

-610 KQLKRN
+610 KQKRN
-616 TGKDLNDMGVEE
+616 TGKDLNNMGVEE

-641 KDPGRNMLIVID
+641 EDPGRNMLIVID

-792 LMTELGIKE
+792 LMTELGVKE

-830 TTVMANKRKLLKA
+830 STVMANKRKLLKA

-867 WLTDECCYGVHDFIV
+867 WLTDECCYEVHDFIV

-939 RDGIEDVVRKYVIN
+939 RDGIEDIVRKYVIN
-953 QELVYAK
+953 QEHIYAK
-960 LCVNITVATED
+960 LCVNISVAVED

-988 KGSLETVL
+988 KGTLETVL

-1042 MELINKNQQQ
+1042 MELINKNQKQ

-1114 RRPADVPPT
+1114 KRPADVPPT
-1123 YPPVSDAFEFPKRSR
+1123 YPPVSDACEFPKRSR

-1185 CILLADNAK
+1185 CILLGDNAK

-1292 CEIITNKYSRKS
+1292 CEIITNRYSRKS
-1304 LSFFSPQS
+1304 LSYFSPQS

-1420 ENRVVCHSILPVKD
+1420 ENCVVGHSILPVKD
-1434 GVIVVKDRVEF
+1434 GVIVLKDRVEF

-1455 RWNRLR
+1455 RWKRLR

-1472 VACLTKAGTAFILS
+1472 VACLTKAGTAFVLS

-1500 RKILAM
+1500 RKILAI

-1570 IYNAISGELNRKLLE
+1570 IYNAISGELNHKLLE

>member
-1 MNNFFKVC
+1 M
-9 KEHGIISF
+9 S
-17 APQVTFEDKSVVL
+17 APSR
-30 WNKMASDA
+30 
-38 PSPLASS
+38 SPLASS
-45 VEKTNG
+45 LEKTNG

-63 TVLRTIFDRYHPSN
+63 TVLRNIFDGYHPPAN
-77 RLSAGLKA
+77 LSAGLNANYSTLQK
-85 HFLVLDELRRR
+85 LCKKK
-96 SVLRPAQWV
+96 VLRPAQWD
-105 KLFPCGGAA
+105 KLFPPGGAA
-114 PDSKKFDI
+114 PDSNTFDI
-122 TLLILLLTNICGLPP
+122 TLLFLLLTNICGLSPP
-137 PRKGWFAK
+137 HSGWHAK
-145 PSPGDK
+145 PSPGDD
-151 SLGANI
+151 SLEANLA
-157 IRLKFFRNELYG
+157 RMKFFRNELYG
-169 HVSSTSIDTPTF
+169 HVSSTGIDTPTF
-181 SSLWKKISGTLVALG
+181 ASLWKEISAALVALG
-196 LNQTDINLLKEEKC
+196 LDQTEIDKLKEEKC
-210 GADDYLNILTNWVK
+210 GAEDYLDVLLEWAK
-224 SEEEIKSD
+224 SEEEIKSHLAD
-232 LAKLRRSQSTTQHS
+232 LRGSHSATQRG

-260 LQDSMSVLGEVHRSQ
+260 LQE
-275 NTTQHS
+275 
-281 IEEVRRT
+281 
-288 QLEDHKTH
+288 
-296 QNSKSVLGEVHRSQ
+296 SKSMLREVHRSQ

-318 EVRRT
+318 EVRQT

-330 LQDSK
+330 
-335 SVLGEIHR
+335 H
-343 SQNTTQRSIEGVR
+343 
-356 RTQLEDHKTLQ
+356 Q

-380 NTTQRSIELVCQT
+380 NTTQRSIELVRQT

-416 KTQRSIEDA
+416 ETQRSIEDA

-483 ELSKGRNTG
+483 ELSKGRNSG

-528 KVEDWLDDRNSQN
+528 KVENWLDDRNSQN
-541 RVIVICGN
+541 RVMVICGN

-564 MQEAGRLCGSHF
+564 MQVTGRLCGSHF

-616 TGKDLNDMGVEE
+616 TGKDLNNMGVEE

-670 VNHFCKLPMWIRFL
+670 ANHFCKLPVWIRFL

-792 LMTELGIKE
+792 LMTELGVKE

-830 TTVMANKRKLLKA
+830 STVMANKRKLLKA

-882 DESEGHRLIAE
+882 DETEGHRLIAE

-909 SQSDAQFNDNT
+909 SQSDAKFNDNT

-939 RDGIEDVVRKYVIN
+939 RDGIEDIVRKYVIN

-960 LCVNITVATED
+960 LCVNISVAVED
-971 IVCVL
+971 IFCVL

-1185 CILLADNAK
+1185 CILLGDNAK

-1254 ELTELDAI
+1254 EPTELDAI

-1282 LSEFNGRCFR
+1282 LSEFNGRYFR

-1304 LSFFSPQS
+1304 LSYFSPQS

-1342 GKIGLLLRLESGERA
+1342 GKIGLLLKLESGERA

-1374 IQNAEKKADTNVEDV
+1374 IQNAEKKEDTNVEDV

-1420 ENRVVCHSILPVKD
+1420 ENCVGGHSILPVKD

-1461 GIELLPISEEE
+1461 AIELLPISEEE
-1472 VACLTKAGTAFILS
+1472 VACWTKAGTAFVLS
-1486 TSDGRSEFIGNEEG
+1486 ISDGRSEFIGNEEG

-1528 VNLSEASLS
+1528 VYLSEASLS

-1564 TSDIVE
+1564 TSDSVE

-1609 NFLRMFDVISGE
+1609 NFLRMFDVTSGE